1 MRRIITLSLV
11 FASAGWPLAGQMPYG
26 NGGGRGGNGN
36 GEVPRVTAVEAALPS
51 PEDLAGP
58 ALPEFVVDRFELDT
72 TEAQAYRVAF
82 DSFMTVTRSLRDSA
96 LASRHRIDALWQSGD
111 RGAARAQFPALRSMG
126 DLLSKEDGHFDDRV
140 VKRIFS
146 KAHFKDYRD
155 WRSQQRKQA
164 EADRKERMQQMSG
177 SPNPGR

>member
-1 MRRIITLSLV
+1 MRRSIVLTLV
-11 FASAGWPLAGQMPYG
+11 VTAAGWPLAGQMPYG
-26 NGGGRGGNGN
+26 NGGAGGRGGNGDA
-36 GEVPRVTAVEAALPS
+36 PRVTTMEAALPS

-82 DSFMTVTRSLRDSA
+82 DSFMTATQALRDSA
-96 LASRHRIDALWQSGD
+96 LASRHRVDLLWQAGD
-111 RGAARAQFPALRSMG
+111 RGAARGQFPALRSMG
-126 DLLSKEDGHFDDRV
+126 DLLAKEDGRFDDKV

-146 KAHFKDYRD
+146 KAHFKDYKD
-155 WRSQQRKQA
+155 WRNQQRKQA
-164 EADRKERMQQMSG
+164 DVDRKERMQQMSG